1 MMNFDEIDMQIL
13 KENFDEEQIKKIDY
27 INVFK
32 INFYLEKNKVYYTKD
47 LFLNCLDLFL
57 LPYEVFLQKFENLKK
72 KLGNDFV
79 EKLANDFSLIDI
91 MYE

>member
-1 MMNFDEIDMQIL
+1 MMNFDEIDIQIL
-13 KENFDEEQIKKIDY
+13 TENFDEKLIQKIDY
-27 INVFK
+27 DNAFK
-32 INFYLEKNKVYYTKD
+32 IYRYLEKNEVYYAKD

-57 LPYEVFLQKFENLKK
+57 LPYNIFIKKFEYLKS

-79 EKLANDFSLIDI
+79 EKLASDFSLIDI